1 MKLKI
6 LILIF
11 CMILTSNC
19 GFKLSNVQNN
29 YNISEI
35 NTKGD
40 KRINYKLKNKIL
52 NSSKKEN
59 ENLILVNINTKKEKN
74 IKEKNIGNEITKYEI
89 IITSN
94 IEFKKITDN
103 NFNTFTVVEKGDYT
117 VSKRYSDTLSNE
129 KSLINT
135 LVNDLSDEIF
145 QNLSLR
151 LNDL

>member
-35 NTKGD
+35 STKGD

-59 ENLILVNINTKKEKN
+59 ENLILVNISTKKEKN

-89 IITSN
+89 IISSN
-94 IEFKKITDN
+94 IEFKRITDN
-103 NFNTFTVVEKGDYT
+103 NFNTFTVIEKGDYT
-117 VSKRYSDTLSNE
+117 ISKRYSDTLNNE

-135 LVNDLSDEIF
+135 LVNDLSDEII

>member
-29 YNISEI
+29 YNISEF

-103 NFNTFTVVEKGDYT
+103 NFNTFTVIEKGDYT
-117 VSKRYSDTLSNE
+117 ISKRYSDTLSNE

>member
-6 LILIF
+6 LIIIF

-35 NTKGD
+35 STKGD
-40 KRINYKLKNKIL
+40 NRINYKLKNKIL

-59 ENLILVNINTKKEKN
+59 ENLILVNISTKKEKN

-89 IITSN
+89 IISSN
-94 IEFKKITDN
+94 IEFKRITDN
-103 NFNTFTVVEKGDYT
+103 NFNTFTVIEKGDYT
-117 VSKRYSDTLSNE
+117 ISKRYSDTLNKE

-135 LVNDLSDEIF
+135 LVNDLSDEII
-145 QNLSLR
+145 QNLSLS

>member
-29 YNISEI
+29 YNISEF

>member
-1 MKLKI
+1 
-6 LILIF
+6 
-11 CMILTSNC
+11 MILTSNC

-52 NSSKKEN
+52 NSSKKKN
-59 ENLILVNINTKKEKN
+59 QNLILVNISTKKEKN

>member
-29 YNISEI
+29 YNISEF

-103 NFNTFTVVEKGDYT
+103 NFNTFTVIEKGDYT
-117 VSKRYSDTLSNE
+117 ISKRYSDTLSNE

-135 LVNDLSDEIF
+135 LVNDLSDEII

>member
-135 LVNDLSDEIF
+135 LVNDLSDEII

>member
-35 NTKGD
+35 YTKGD

-52 NSSKKEN
+52 SGSKKEN
-59 ENLILVNINTKKEKN
+59 ENLILINISTKKEKN

-94 IEFKKITDN
+94 IEFKKISEES
-103 NFNTFTVVEKGDYT
+103 FNKFTVVEKGDYT
-117 VSKRYSDTLSNE
+117 ISKRYSDTLNNE

-135 LVNDLSDEIF
+135 LVNDLSDEII
-145 QNLSLR
+145 QNLSLK

>member
-35 NTKGD
+35 STKGD

-59 ENLILVNINTKKEKN
+59 ENLILVNISTKKEKN

-89 IITSN
+89 IISSN
-94 IEFKKITDN
+94 IEFKRITDN
-103 NFNTFTVVEKGDYT
+103 NFSTFTVIEKGDYT
-117 VSKRYSDTLSNE
+117 ISKRYSDTLNNE

-135 LVNDLSDEIF
+135 LVNDLSDEII
-145 QNLSLR
+145 QNLSLK

>member
-52 NSSKKEN
+52 NSSKKKN
-59 ENLILVNINTKKEKN
+59 QNLILVNINTKKEKN

>member
-35 NTKGD
+35 STKGD

-59 ENLILVNINTKKEKN
+59 ENLILVNISTKKEKN

-89 IITSN
+89 IISSN
-94 IEFKKITDN
+94 IEFKRITDN
-103 NFNTFTVVEKGDYT
+103 NFSTFTVIEKGDYT
-117 VSKRYSDTLSNE
+117 ISKRYSDTLNNE

-135 LVNDLSDEIF
+135 LVNDLSDEII

>member
-6 LILIF
+6 LTLIF
-11 CMILTSNC
+11 CIILTSNC

-35 NTKGD
+35 STKGD

-59 ENLILVNINTKKEKN
+59 ENLILVNISTKKEKN
-74 IKEKNIGNEITKYEI
+74 IKEKNMGNEITKYEI
-89 IITSN
+89 IISSN
-94 IEFKKITDN
+94 IEFKRITDN
-103 NFNTFTVVEKGDYT
+103 NFNTFTVIEKGDYT
-117 VSKRYSDTLSNE
+117 ISKRYSDTLNNE

-135 LVNDLSDEIF
+135 LVNDLSDEII

>member
-6 LILIF
+6 ILLFISMMLI
-11 CMILTSNC
+11 SSC
-19 GFKLSNVQNN
+19 GFKLANLQNN

-35 NTKGD
+35 NTNGD

-52 NSSKKEN
+52 NSSKKGN
-59 ENLILVNINTKKEKN
+59 DNLILINISTKKEKN

-94 IEFKKITDN
+94 VEFKKISENDFN
-103 NFNTFTVVEKGDYT
+103 NFTVIEKGDYNI
-117 VSKRYSDTLSNE
+117 SKKYSDTLNNE

-135 LVNDLSDEIF
+135 LVNDLSDEII
-145 QNLSLR
+145 QNLSLK

>member
-52 NSSKKEN
+52 NNSKKEN
-59 ENLILVNINTKKEKN
+59 ENLILINISTKKEKN

-89 IITSN
+89 VISSN

-103 NFNTFTVVEKGDYT
+103 NFNTFTVIEKGDYSI
-117 VSKRYSDTLSNE
+117 SKRYSDTLNNE

-135 LVNDLSDEIF
+135 LVNDLSDEII
-145 QNLSLR
+145 QNLSNR
-151 LNDL
+151 FNDL

>member
-11 CMILTSNC
+11 CMMLTASC
-19 GFKLSNVQNN
+19 GFKLSKVQNN
-29 YNISEI
+29 YNITEI

-52 NSSKKEN
+52 NSSKKGN
-59 ENLILVNINTKKEKN
+59 DNLILINISTKKEKN

-94 IEFKKITDN
+94 IEFKKISEN
-103 NFNTFTVVEKGDYT
+103 NFNNFTVVEKGDFNIAN
-117 VSKRYSDTLSNE
+117 KYSDTLNNE

-135 LVNDLSDEIF
+135 LVNDLSDEII
-145 QNLSLR
+145 QNLSLK

>member
-29 YNISEI
+29 YNISEF

-59 ENLILVNINTKKEKN
+59 ENL
-74 IKEKNIGNEITKYEI
+74 
-89 IITSN
+89 
-94 IEFKKITDN
+94 FK
-103 NFNTFTVVEKGDYT
+103 
-117 VSKRYSDTLSNE
+117 S
-129 KSLINT
+129 
-135 LVNDLSDEIF
+135 
-145 QNLSLR
+145 
-151 LNDL
+151 

>member
-35 NTKGD
+35 STKGD

-59 ENLILVNINTKKEKN
+59 ENLILVNISTKKEKN
-74 IKEKNIGNEITKYEI
+74 IKEKNMGNEITKYEI
-89 IITSN
+89 IISSN
-94 IEFKKITDN
+94 IEFKRITDN
-103 NFNTFTVVEKGDYT
+103 NFSTFTVIEKGDYT
-117 VSKRYSDTLSNE
+117 ISKRYSDTLNNE

-135 LVNDLSDEIF
+135 LVNDLSDEII
-145 QNLSLR
+145 QNLSLK

>member
-35 NTKGD
+35 STKGD

-59 ENLILVNINTKKEKN
+59 ENLILVNISTKKEKN

-89 IITSN
+89 IISSN
-94 IEFKKITDN
+94 IEFKRITDN
-103 NFNTFTVVEKGDYT
+103 NFNTFTVIEKGDYT
-117 VSKRYSDTLSNE
+117 ISERYSDTLNNE

-135 LVNDLSDEIF
+135 LVNDLSDEII

>member
-52 NSSKKEN
+52 NSSKKKN
-59 ENLILVNINTKKEKN
+59 QNLILVNISTKKEKN

-103 NFNTFTVVEKGDYT
+103 NFNTFTVIEKGDYT
-117 VSKRYSDTLSNE
+117 ISKRYSDTLSNE

>member
-52 NSSKKEN
+52 NSSKKKN
-59 ENLILVNINTKKEKN
+59 QNLILVNISTKKEKN

>member
-35 NTKGD
+35 STKRD

-59 ENLILVNINTKKEKN
+59 ENLILVNISTKKEKN

-89 IITSN
+89 IISSN
-94 IEFKKITDN
+94 IEFKRI
-103 NFNTFTVVEKGDYT
+103 E
-117 VSKRYSDTLSNE
+117 
-129 KSLINT
+129 
-135 LVNDLSDEIF
+135 
-145 QNLSLR
+145 
-151 LNDL
+151 

>member
-6 LILIF
+6 LLLFFFMILI
-11 CMILTSNC
+11 SSC
-19 GFKLSNVQNN
+19 GFKLASLQNN

-40 KRINYKLKNKIL
+40 KKINYKLKNKIL
-52 NSSKKEN
+52 NSSKKGN
-59 ENLILVNINTKKEKN
+59 DNLILINISTKKEKN
-74 IKEKNIGNEITKYEI
+74 IKEKNIANEITKYEI

-94 IEFKKITDN
+94 IEFKKISEN
-103 NFNTFTVVEKGDYT
+103 NFNNFTVIEKGDFNIAG
-117 VSKRYSDTLSNE
+117 KYSDTLNNE

-135 LVNDLSDEIF
+135 LINDLSDEII
-145 QNLSLR
+145 QNLSLK

>member
-6 LILIF
+6 LIIIF

-40 KRINYKLKNKIL
+40 KRINFKLKNKIL
-52 NSSKKEN
+52 KSSKKEN
-59 ENLILVNINTKKEKN
+59 ENLILINISTKKEKN

-89 IITSN
+89 VVTTN
-94 IEFKKITDN
+94 IEFKKISEN
-103 NFNTFTVVEKGDYT
+103 NFNKFTIIERGDYSIS
-117 VSKRYSDTLSNE
+117 SKYSDTLNSE
-129 KSLINT
+129 KRLVNNLINK
-135 LVNDLSDEIF
+135 LSDEIVE
-145 QNLSLR
+145 NLSLK
-151 LNDL
+151 LNDI

>member
-29 YNISEI
+29 YNISEF

-52 NSSKKEN
+52 NSSKKKN
-59 ENLILVNINTKKEKN
+59 QNLILVNISTKKEKN

-103 NFNTFTVVEKGDYT
+103 NFNTFTVIEKGDYT
-117 VSKRYSDTLSNE
+117 ISKRYSDTLSNE

-135 LVNDLSDEIF
+135 LVNDLSDEII

>member
-1 MKLKI
+1 
-6 LILIF
+6 
-11 CMILTSNC
+11 MILTSNC

-29 YNISEI
+29 YNISEF

-103 NFNTFTVVEKGDYT
+103 NFNTFTVIEKGDYT
-117 VSKRYSDTLSNE
+117 ISKRYSDTLSNE

-135 LVNDLSDEIF
+135 LVNDLSDEII

>member
-1 MKLKI
+1 
-6 LILIF
+6 
-11 CMILTSNC
+11 MILTSNC

-52 NSSKKEN
+52 NSSKKKN
-59 ENLILVNINTKKEKN
+59 QNLILVNISTKKEKN

-135 LVNDLSDEIF
+135 LVNDLSDEII